1 MKNIIDDL
9 NWRYAVKQY
18 DPTRKLSNEQ
28 FATIKESLRLT
39 PTSYGLQPLKF
50 LVIETP
56 ELREQI
62 RTIAYSQNQ
71 VVDASHLLILCT
83 RKEINEAEIDLHVE
97 RVASIRNTPE
107 ERKLNFSSFLKK
119 SILAIPTEFHEPWN
133 EKQAYIA
140 LGQLLHT
147 CASLR
152 VDATP
157 MEGFNSKQ
165 LDKLL
170 NLEEQGLKSVLL
182 CPIGY
187 RSSEDSY
194 QNLKKVRKSEEDLF
208 ETL

>member
-1 MKNIIDDL
+1 
-9 NWRYAVKQY
+9 
-18 DPTRKLSNEQ
+18 
-28 FATIKESLRLT
+28 
-39 PTSYGLQPLKF
+39 LQPLKF
-50 LVIETP
+50 LVVETP